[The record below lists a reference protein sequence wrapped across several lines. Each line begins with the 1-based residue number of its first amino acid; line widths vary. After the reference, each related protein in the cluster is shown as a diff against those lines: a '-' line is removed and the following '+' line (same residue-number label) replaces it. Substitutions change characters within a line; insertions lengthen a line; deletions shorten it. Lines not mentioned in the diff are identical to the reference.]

1 MCAATKKGGRL
12 VGAGRHRAPPRLK
25 SSFPSPCSLPWS
37 RFERFEGRRLRSF
50 APHTLPSLG
59 RASEHKL
66 SAHKKN
72 STPFFPSFSNTN
84 NDFFH
89 SFQVNTSK
97 ALARGAAEG
106 GGPGAA
112 LVCAA
117 FGLSPPPP
125 PCAADKRKKS
135 PLQLVE
141 LSPPFFFPRPLC
153 VNNTPGR
160 GDRAKKRCAST
171 SFGKKMCPHFFT
183 RRQQH
188 NPFSLSLTHHD
199 TQIHLITSAACT

>member
-1 MCAATKKGGRL
+1 MRQLKKGG
-12 VGAGRHRAPPRLK
+12 G
-25 SSFPSPCSLPWS
+25 SSALAAT
-37 RFERFEGRRLRSF
+37 GRRRVSNRLSPPPVPSRGHVLKDSRGGGCVPSLHTRF
-50 APHTLPSLG
+50 LVWVALPNTNCPHTQ
-59 RASEHKL
+59 
-66 SAHKKN
+66 KKQH
-72 STPFFPSFSNTN
+72 PLFPQFSNTN